1 MYRVSHMQCKR
12 VLIIDD
18 HALFRTGMKLI
29 LTQVG
34 KIDEVIEASTIKE
47 AFSLKSQNFDIILS
61 DIHMPGLNGIDGI
74 KPLKEKF
81 GSTPIVILSA
91 STDSNDANQAKLF
104 GAAGFMNK
112 AAAADEMIAQI
123 RRVIAGKKCFGDI
136 KIEDSLNFEQK
147 ISSKLTT
154 RQIEVLIHL
163 CEGLPNKTIA
173 RELDM
178 SENTVR
184 VHVSAILNTLGA
196 SNRTEAIVIA
206 QREGLTS

>member
-1 MYRVSHMQCKR
+1 MQCKR

-29 LTQVG
+29 LTQIG
-34 KIDEVIEASTIKE
+34 KVAEVVEANTIKE
-47 AFSLKSQNFDIILS
+47 AFSLSDQNFDIILS

-74 KPLKEKF
+74 KPLRDKF

-91 STDSNDANQAKLF
+91 STDSADASKAKLF
-104 GAAGFMNK
+104 GASGFMNK
-112 AAAADEMIAQI
+112 ASAADEMVSRIQQ
-123 RRVIAGKKCFGDI
+123 VIDGKECFGTIDDDHSYI
-136 KIEDSLNFEQK
+136 IEKKL
-147 ISSKLTT
+147 SSNLTT
-154 RQIEVLIHL
+154 RQVEVLIHL
-163 CEGLPNKTIA
+163 CEGLPNKSIA

-196 SNRTEAIVIA
+196 NNRTEAIVIA
-206 QREGLTS
+206 QREGVTA